1 MNTQN
6 NMDTG
11 FANELLPEELRK
23 AQEAIHL
30 PEVQEMLK
38 QLAAYNLG
46 ICMPHMHD
54 EETGNFK
61 TLPADMIQ
69 IESDFQVSFVRKD
82 ENRQSRTIP
91 VAWQWVDDGV
101 KAANGCVQECVI
113 THLQSGGEA
122 HKTMHSTY

>member
-1 MNTQN
+1 
-6 NMDTG
+6 
-11 FANELLPEELRK
+11 
-23 AQEAIHL
+23 
-30 PEVQEMLK
+30 
-38 QLAAYNLG
+38 
-46 ICMPHMHD
+46 MPHMHD

-69 IESDFQVSFVRKD
+69 IESDLQVSFVRKD

>member
-46 ICMPHMHD
+46 ILH
-54 EETGNFK
+54 
-61 TLPADMIQ
+61 A
-69 IESDFQVSFVRKD
+69 
-82 ENRQSRTIP
+82 
-91 VAWQWVDDGV
+91 
-101 KAANGCVQECVI
+101 
-113 THLQSGGEA
+113 THA
-122 HKTMHSTY
+122 R